1 MMAREPIG
9 VYPRNSAPR
18 FDLAGLV
25 ALSVT
30 PALAL
35 YQGVVTAL
43 GILPPFDA
51 TTATLIPLAAILAC
65 LVLRLTGLARILA
78 SPAIRRASLFLLA
91 YLLVVLAS
99 TLIVFIDPLE
109 RDPAKMFQQYL
120 STVPAVLIFFVMVT
134 GPGGSAG
141 LRTLNVSLL
150 VWAVAAVITPLTA
163 LTPLP
168 IGEVQGSFAGSRGLR
183 SFGVLGDGGTFVV
196 SFLVVAFLATRRPVW
211 FTLSLFALILSGSRM
226 ALVVAGAGV
235 ALYLVLANPRGRL
248 QRTGERALRV
258 VVASAVMIAALIALQ
273 VVFSLI
279 AKQFGAF
286 DALTRLS
293 ETQLGETDRL
303 FSITQGL
310 EWVKMS
316 PVYGHGFNSYYYFSL
331 RSAMFGANESNALN
345 QIVQTLMDGGVL
357 GLGFLAL
364 FFFEVIRPGS
374 GTLIDPRNDP
384 FAIRAWLLAFVVIN
398 QAAVYIFPAFFL
410 TVLVFGLAGVVLS
423 QREATRLTVPSGP
436 TSLRGRENRPA

>member
-9 VYPRNSAPR
+9 VYSQNSAPR
-18 FDLAGLV
+18 FDLAGLI

-65 LVLRLTGLARILA
+65 LVLRLASLGKILA
-78 SPAIRRASLFLLA
+78 SPAIRRASLFLFA
-91 YLLVVLAS
+91 YLLVLLAS
-99 TLIVFIDPLE
+99 TLVVFIDPLE

-141 LRTLNVSLL
+141 MRTLNVSLL
-150 VWAVAAVITPLTA
+150 VWSVAAVITPLTA

-168 IGEVQGSFAGSRGLR
+168 IGEVQGAFAGSQGLR

-196 SFLVVAFLATRRPVW
+196 SFLVVAFLAARRPVW
-211 FTLSLFALILSGSRM
+211 FTLALLALVLSGSRM
-226 ALVVAGAGV
+226 ALVVTGAGV
-235 ALYLVLANPRGRL
+235 ALYLVLANPGGRL

-258 VVASAVMIAALIALQ
+258 VVASAVMIVALIALQ
-273 VVFSLI
+273 IVFSAV

-303 FSITQGL
+303 LSITQGL
-310 EWVKMS
+310 EWVTLS
-316 PVYGHGFNSYYYFSL
+316 PIYGHGFNSYYYFSL

-374 GTLIDPRNDP
+374 GTLIDLRNDP

-423 QREATRLTVPSGP
+423 QREAARSTVPSGP
-436 TSLRGRENRPA
+436 TSRRGRENRPA